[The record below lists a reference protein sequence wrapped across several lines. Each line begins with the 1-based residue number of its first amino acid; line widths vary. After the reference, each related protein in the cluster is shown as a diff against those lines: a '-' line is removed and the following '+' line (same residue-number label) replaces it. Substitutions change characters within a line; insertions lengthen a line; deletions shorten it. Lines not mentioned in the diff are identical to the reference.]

1 MNVAEVGRAM
11 LQAAEA
17 AAGGTWNKIQHDFA
31 SDVRNV
37 LSNAA
42 RIEEQ
47 LRSGQLIDEEAEV
60 LLKNQSRLLFIL
72 SREAIVDSK
81 ILVQNAVNAAID
93 VLWDA
98 VKAAAKVI

>member
-1 MNVAEVGRAM
+1 MNFAEVGNAM

-37 LSNAA
+37 LNNAA
-42 RIEEQ
+42 GIEEQ
-47 LRSGQLIDEEAEV
+47 LRTGQLSEEEAEI

-72 SREAIVDSK
+72 SRKAIVDSK

-93 VLWDA
+93 VLWDT
-98 VKAAAKVI
+98 VKTAAKVI

>member
-1 MNVAEVGRAM
+1 MDVAEVGSAM

-17 AAGGTWNKIQHDFA
+17 AAGGTWSKIRHDFT

-42 RIEEQ
+42 KIEQQ
-47 LRSGQLIDEEAEV
+47 LLAGRLNEEEAEI
-60 LLKNQSRLLFIL
+60 LLRNQSRLLFML
-72 SREAIVDSK
+72 SREAAVDSR
-81 ILVQNAVNAAID
+81 IVVQNAINAAVD

-98 VKAAAKVI
+98 VKAAVRAV